1 MCYIVLSTSVSKLS
15 NVTVKKLITLSR
27 ICLHSK
33 VTSQSAESGDSGIV
47 VAVVIVV
54 VLIVIAA
61 LVAVYILDKRNKWK
75 LLDRLR
81 ASVTGGFGRN

>member
-1 MCYIVLSTSVSKLS
+1 MCYYLPLYQII
-15 NVTVKKLITLSR
+15 NCYCKLITLSI
-27 ICLHSK
+27 ICLRRK
-33 VTSQSAESGDSGIV
+33 VTSYSAESGDSGIV
-47 VAVVIVV
+47 LGVVIVV

-61 LVAVYILDKRNKWK
+61 LVAVYILDKRNEWK